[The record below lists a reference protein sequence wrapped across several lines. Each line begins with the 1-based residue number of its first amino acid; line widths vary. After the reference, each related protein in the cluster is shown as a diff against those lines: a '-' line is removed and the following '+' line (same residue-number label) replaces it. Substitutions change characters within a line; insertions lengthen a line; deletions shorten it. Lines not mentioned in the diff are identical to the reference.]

1 MEVCLSHMTALH
13 WLLRNFNPRESGER
27 PNRVRALPA
36 SAPDAALAN
45 EIRTYIGSSL
55 PERVRRNETGFQRVA
70 EGGSGAGGETIEEG
84 PELLE
89 VIVSRREG
97 RRSSCGVISHLCT
110 SDNLPAG
117 SFISLKMRACDIWVT
132 SPELTFLHL
141 SVPLDV
147 VGAAYVGM
155 ALCSRYRI
163 DELDVSGVVL
173 RDAWDSPLT
182 SVKRINSY
190 LSRASGVRGV
200 ERARRALAYVR
211 DGALSPPEG
220 GIALAAELPPLL
232 GGYSLGKVSLN
243 QAIRAYSGVDER
255 GRPQY
260 VTRYPD
266 VVIRSIDGRGRAR
279 MAGID
284 YDPLVTH
291 GGEMHRQFD
300 LERGNQITAARRL
313 DHFTFTGQQNGSYRS
328 FADSMD
334 QVRRAL
340 GQRRFPREQEGEMA
354 HRVDLARR
362 DLWERC
368 LHGGI
373 VL

>member
-1 MEVCLSHMTALH
+1 MDVCLSHMTALH
-13 WLLRNFNPRESGER
+13 WLLRNFNPRDSGER
-27 PNRVRALPA
+27 PNRVKALPA

-45 EIRTYIGSSL
+45 EIRSYIGSSL
-55 PERVRRNETGFQRVA
+55 PERASRSGTGRQTKGDG
-70 EGGSGAGGETIEEG
+70 ENGAGPEDVEEG

-89 VIVSRREG
+89 VIVSRRSG
-97 RRSSCGVISHLCT
+97 RRSSSGVTSHLCT
-110 SDNLPAG
+110 SDNFPAG
-117 SFISLKMRACDIWVT
+117 SFISLKMRACDIWIT

-141 SVPLDV
+141 STSLDV

-163 DELDVSGVVL
+163 EELDASGVVI

-182 SVKRINSY
+182 SVKRIKSY

-232 GGYSLGKVSLN
+232 GGYSLGEVSLN
-243 QAIRAYSGVDER
+243 QAIRAYSGVDAR
-255 GRPQY
+255 GRPKY

-266 VVIRSIDGRGRAR
+266 VVIRSVDGRGRAR

-284 YDPLVTH
+284 YDPLITH
-291 GGEMHRQFD
+291 GGEIHRQLD
-300 LERGNQITAARRL
+300 LERGNQITAARKL
-313 DHFTFTGQQNGSYRS
+313 DHFTFTGQQSGSYRS

-340 GQRRFPREQEGEMA
+340 GQRRLPREQEGEMA
-354 HRVDLARR
+354 RRVDLARR